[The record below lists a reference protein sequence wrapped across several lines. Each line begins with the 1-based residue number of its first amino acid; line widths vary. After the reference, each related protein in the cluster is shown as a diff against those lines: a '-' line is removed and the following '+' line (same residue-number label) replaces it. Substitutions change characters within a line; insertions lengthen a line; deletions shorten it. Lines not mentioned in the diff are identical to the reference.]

1 MSLFFLICGVIFGAL
16 VIHEAIKAPKGTD
29 KVTFVLAG
37 VCLILN
43 AIAIYAHQ
51 S

>member
-1 MSLFFLICGVIFGAL
+1 MSLFFLICGILFGAL
-16 VIHEAIKAPKGTD
+16 VIHEAIKAPAGVG

-43 AIAIYAHQ
+43 AIALH
-51 S
+51 SHS